1 MQFKKLLLIICG
13 FTAVGLGVLGIFLPV
28 LPTTPF
34 LLLAAT
40 CFAKSSQKF
49 YHWLLHNR
57 WFGSYIKN
65 YREGLGIPL
74 HIKISSISFLWI
86 TVLSSTIFFIQ
97 NIYVN
102 TLLIGIATAV
112 TTHISSVK
120 TKRKSDD

>member
-86 TVLSSTIFFIQ
+86 TVLSS
-97 NIYVN
+97 IYFVGILYIRI
-102 TLLIGIATAV
+102 LLLVVAIAV
-112 TTHISSVK
+112 TTHISTVK
-120 TKRKSDD
+120 TKRKSDG